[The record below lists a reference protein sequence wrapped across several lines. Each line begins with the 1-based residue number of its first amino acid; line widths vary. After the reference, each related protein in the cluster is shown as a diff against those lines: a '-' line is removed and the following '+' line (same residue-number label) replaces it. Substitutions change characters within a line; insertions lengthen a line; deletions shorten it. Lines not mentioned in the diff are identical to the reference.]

1 MVHDGRIR
9 HVAAV
14 MSDMDFGMGNFL
26 ECLDDELSALAV
38 RTLCLSRMD
47 KFPVVPKMVDDS
59 EEVKNETEDTEGR

>member
-26 ECLDDELSALAV
+26 GDVTEKLYISQIERKPKDTPV
-38 RTLCLSRMD
+38 NQPKVTGVSR
-47 KFPVVPKMVDDS
+47 
-59 EEVKNETEDTEGR
+59 R